1 MDIMKSYLVLFC
13 FLIVTS
19 TVSAQ
24 VDSATVAVHKDPRI
38 ELLIKKQAEINEV
51 TTREARRN
59 VPGYRIQ
66 VINTTDRSAAIQAKT
81 KVYTL
86 YPELKAYLMYQSP
99 YFRLRVGNFINKKD
113 AENVQR
119 QLSKEFK
126 QNLFIV
132 NDVVEVNP
140 DKSSEDRQP

>member
-1 MDIMKSYLVLFC
+1 MDIMKTYLVLFC
-13 FLIVTS
+13 FLVVTS
-19 TVSAQ
+19 ATSAQ
-24 VDSATVAVHKDPRI
+24 VDSTTVAVHKDPRI
-38 ELLIKKQAEINEV
+38 ELLIKKQAEINEL

-113 AENVQR
+113 AENMQR
-119 QLSKEFK
+119 QLSREFK

-140 DKSSEDRQP
+140 DKSSEGGER